1 MDKSLLLLSILLP
14 HVLCQTTS
22 TPQVPLTT
30 PSFINN
36 YTSTV
41 ATTPQVTLT
50 TPSIT
55 DTSTVAT
62 TPQVA
67 LTTPSI
73 TDTTTITTTTAPL
86 DDVHFHNGSGTF
98 ASTDFVS
105 IDRAVEYKF
114 VIHTVA
120 PYVIK
125 VTFEWLNLRNLSSCL
140 NESLT
145 VLDGEPGSGDP
156 ETLVVL
162 CGTGRGSV
170 PPYSLKSTGQ
180 SLTLVL
186 NSTEPLQGRGFN
198 ISYLYVAATRTKL
211 DCGVETGGWAKP
223 WSAMLYLGANNPV
236 CEATLISPQWLITTA
251 SCFNNRSLIPVEWH
265 AEFNN
270 TGYSRYNLG
279 SIAQHP
285 KFNASTWDYDVALVH
300 LLTNVSL
307 SDQIRPACVPHRLQ
321 QVPLPGK
328 SCSVRG
334 SAVSKRVSIMEQS
347 ECQVVF
353 NATVTSRKLCASYNL
368 CGEHTS
374 PLLCKEVDGR
384 QYVTG
389 VGGRGSCGPT
399 SMFNRVWRVLSFINQ
414 TIY

>member
-14 HVLCQTTS
+14 HVLCQTTTTVPS

-30 PSFINN
+30 PFIINN

-41 ATTPQVTLT
+41 ATTPQVPLT

-55 DTSTVAT
+55 DS
-62 TPQVA
+62 
-67 LTTPSI
+67 
-73 TDTTTITTTTAPL
+73 TTISTTTAPL
-86 DDVHFHNGSGTF
+86 DVVHFHNGSGTF
-98 ASTDFVS
+98 ASTDFVPS
-105 IDRAVEYKF
+105 DRAVEFSF

-125 VTFEWLNLRNLSSCL
+125 VKFEWLNLMNHSSCV

-156 ETLVVL
+156 ESLVVL

-170 PPYSLKSTGQ
+170 PPHSLKSTGQ
-180 SLTLVL
+180 SLSLVL
-186 NSTEPLQGRGFN
+186 NSTGPLEGRGFN
-198 ISYLYVAATRTKL
+198 VSYLYVAATRTNQ
-211 DCGVETGGWAKP
+211 DCGVETGGWANP
-223 WSAMLYLGANNPV
+223 WSALLYLGASNPV

-251 SCFNNRSLIPVEWH
+251 SCFNNRSLIPGDWL

-270 TGYSRYNLG
+270 NTGYTNYSLG

-285 KFNASTWDYDVALVH
+285 KFNASTWDYDVALVR
-300 LLTNVSL
+300 LVTTVSL
-307 SDQIRPACVPHRLQ
+307 SDQIRPACLPHRLQ

-334 SAVSKRVSIMEQS
+334 SAVSNRVSIMEQS

-353 NATVTSRKLCASYNL
+353 NATVTSRKLCASYDM

-389 VGGRGSCGPT
+389 VGGRGSCGPIST
-399 SMFNRVWRVLSFINQ
+399 FNRVWRVLSFINQ

>member
-1 MDKSLLLLSILLP
+1 NSSGHLLLKRENMDKSLLLLSILLP
-14 HVLCQTTS
+14 HVLCQ
-22 TPQVPLTT
+22 
-30 PSFINN
+30 N
-36 YTSTV
+36 
-41 ATTPQVTLT
+41 
-50 TPSIT
+50 
-55 DTSTVAT
+55 TSTVAT

-86 DDVHFHNGSGTF
+86 DVVHFYNGSGTF
-98 ASTDFVS
+98 ASTDFVPS
-105 IDRAVEYKF
+105 DRAVEYKF

-145 VLDGEPGSGDP
+145 VLDGEPGSGSGDP

-170 PPYSLKSTGQ
+170 PPHSLKSTGQ

-211 DCGVETGGWAKP
+211 DCGVETGVWAKP

-328 SCSVRG
+328 SCWVRG
-334 SAVSKRVSIMEQS
+334 SKRSAFSKRVSIMEQS

-353 NATVTSRKLCASYNL
+353 NATVTSRKLCASYDL